1 MKELQNAGLESTD
14 FLRSYTMKKNLLTFR
29 IFLKA
34 LSLSGLSIKWI
45 TAKSI
50 DRFKTKTAHFGN
62 QQDAK
67 EWEKDDYLVESFDI
81 VGKSMLMGKLK
92 LILK

>member
-1 MKELQNAGLESTD
+1 
-14 FLRSYTMKKNLLTFR
+14 MKKNLLTFR

-50 DRFKTKTAHFGN
+50 DRFKTKIAHFGMPKSGERTIISLN
-62 QQDAK
+62 RSISS
-67 EWEKDDYLVESFDI
+67 EN
-81 VGKSMLMGKLK
+81 SMLMGKLK
-92 LILK
+92 LTLKSI

>member
-1 MKELQNAGLESTD
+1 
-14 FLRSYTMKKNLLTFR
+14 MKKNLLTFR

-50 DRFKTKTAHFGN
+50 DRFKTKIAHFGN
-62 QQDAK
+62 QKDAK
-67 EWEKDDYLVESFDI
+67 EWGKDDYLVESFDI
-81 VGKSMLMGKLK
+81 VGKFDANGEIKTYIEVNLVENIKNLVENIK
-92 LILK
+92 ED

>member
-1 MKELQNAGLESTD
+1 ME
-14 FLRSYTMKKNLLTFR
+14 KNTLTFR

-45 TAKSI
+45 TVKAI
-50 DRFKTKTAHFGN
+50 DRSKTKIAHFGD

-67 EWEKDDYLVESFDI
+67 DWGKDDYLVESFDI
-81 VGKSMLMGKLK
+81 VGRVNANGEIKPYIEVNLVERKEG
-92 LILK
+92 

>member
-1 MKELQNAGLESTD
+1 
-14 FLRSYTMKKNLLTFR
+14 MKKNLLTFR

-50 DRFKTKTAHFGN
+50 DRFKTKIAHFGN
-62 QQDAK
+62 QKDAK
-67 EWEKDDYLVESFDI
+67 EWGKDDYLVKSFDI
-81 VGKSMLMGKLK
+81 IARVTANGEIKTNITVNLVERKEV
-92 LILK
+92 

>member
-1 MKELQNAGLESTD
+1 
-14 FLRSYTMKKNLLTFR
+14 MKKNPLTFR

-45 TAKSI
+45 TAKAI
-50 DRFKTKTAHFGN
+50 DRFKTKIAHFGN

-67 EWEKDDYLVESFDI
+67 DWGKDDYLVESFDI
-81 VGKSMLMGKLK
+81 VGRINANGDIKTYIEVNLVENTKED
-92 LILK
+92 

>member
-1 MKELQNAGLESTD
+1 
-14 FLRSYTMKKNLLTFR
+14 MKKNLLTFR

-50 DRFKTKTAHFGN
+50 DRFNTKIAHFGN

-67 EWEKDDYLVESFDI
+67 GWEKDDYLVKSFDI
-81 VGKSMLMGKLK
+81 IARVTDNGEIKTNITVNLVERKEV
-92 LILK
+92 

>member
-1 MKELQNAGLESTD
+1 MN
-14 FLRSYTMKKNLLTFR
+14 KNPLTFH

-45 TAKSI
+45 TAKAI
-50 DRFKTKTAHFGN
+50 DRFKTKIAHFGN

-67 EWEKDDYLVESFDI
+67 DWGKDDYLVEYFDI
-81 VGKSMLMGKLK
+81 VGRINANGYIKTYIEVNLVENTKED
-92 LILK
+92 

>member
-1 MKELQNAGLESTD
+1 ME
-14 FLRSYTMKKNLLTFR
+14 KNPLTFR

-45 TAKSI
+45 TAKAI
-50 DRFKTKTAHFGN
+50 DRFKTKIAHFGN

-67 EWEKDDYLVESFDI
+67 DWGKDDYLVESFDI
-81 VGKSMLMGKLK
+81 VGRINANGDIKTYIEVNLVENTKED
-92 LILK
+92 